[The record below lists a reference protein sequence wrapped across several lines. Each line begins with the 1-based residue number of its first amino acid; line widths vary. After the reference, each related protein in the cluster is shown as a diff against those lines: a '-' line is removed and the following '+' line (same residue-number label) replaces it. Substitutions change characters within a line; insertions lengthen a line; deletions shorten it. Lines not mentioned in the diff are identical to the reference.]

1 MIGFADPLLLLFVF
15 APIALRLLPAS
26 LDDEG
31 AALSVPE
38 GVARRL
44 GGQPGKGSGS
54 LPNTLLPVLIW
65 ICLVTAIS
73 GPRSLEASPALPV
86 SGRDL
91 VLALDLSGS
100 MVRED
105 FELDGQQIQRLAAV
119 KHAAQSFVRGRA
131 GDRVSLVIFGSRAY
145 YAAAQTHDVEAIA
158 AAIEGATIG
167 IAGRATAI
175 SEGLGLALKRL
186 RDSDATSKVVVLLSD
201 GVNNSGPVKPRDAA
215 RLAKSLGVRVHTI
228 ALGPR
233 DLETAD
239 GERDAVDAVTLQAVA
254 DLSGGEAFR
263 VKTTDDLLAV
273 TAAID
278 RLETNA
284 ANGDAALSHKALWT
298 WPALAALLAT
308 LGIVAR
314 KTWP

>member
-1 MIGFADPLLLLFVF
+1 MIGFADPWVFLLLLV
-15 APIALRLLPAS
+15 PVVWQLLPAGT
-26 LDDEG
+26 DRQA
-31 AALSVPE
+31 AALAVPE
-38 GVARRL
+38 GIARRF
-44 GGQPGKGSGS
+44 GAEHSPGFRSVQFA
-54 LPNTLLPVLIW
+54 LLPLVIW
-65 ICLVTAIS
+65 ICLVTALA

-105 FELDGQQIQRLAAV
+105 FVLDGQQIQRLAAV
-119 KHAAQSFVRGRA
+119 KHAATSFVRGRA

-158 AAIEGATIG
+158 SAIKDATIG

-186 RDSDATSKVVVLLSD
+186 RESDAASKVVVLLSD

-239 GERDAVDAVTLQAVA
+239 GERDAVDAVTLRAVA
-254 DLSGGEAFR
+254 DLSGGTAFR

-278 RLETNA
+278 RLETNTSD
-284 ANGDAALSHKALWT
+284 GDAALSYHALWI
-298 WPALAALLAT
+298 WPALVALLAT
-308 LGIVAR
+308 LALAAR
-314 KTWP
+314 RLRS